1 MMKNRK
7 LVKGIALAAVITAL
21 AAGGTAAYLTDF
33 ETATNSFTV
42 GKVDIDLDEPNWKPE
57 DNTDL
62 VPTQVIRKDPYVAN
76 KGVNEAFVYLE
87 VSVPVRNVITVAKDG
102 TRNALAKTELFSFTK
117 NKDWTQ
123 LERTEVGQNMVYT
136 YAYNHILKP
145 GTKTTTLFD
154 TVTFANIIE
163 GQLDTQQ
170 IDMPV
175 RAYAIQATN
184 TGDDKTTVLEQ
195 ATAAYQ
201 KYVNQNKGQVRWCHE
216 MNKLKR
222 PVFLLLT
229 AGLLCATGTA
239 AYFSDFEKK
248 INSAAVGYVTTEIE
262 EDFPDPTPTP
272 MENGPSYRKE
282 IRIGNF
288 SGSVKGFQAD
298 CYVRMSL
305 SYSNDDIGRGVKLTG
320 LDTANWVYNS
330 QDGYYYYRKKISEGE
345 KTTPLCTGFQI
356 DPQKIDDTY
365 KDSIKDFEINV
376 YEEAVQAEGFSDY
389 ESAWRYFSDPVSAQA
404 ERRGNA

>member
-102 TRNALAKTELFSFTK
+102 TRNALAKTEL
-117 NKDWTQ
+117 
-123 LERTEVGQNMVYT
+123 ERTEVGQNMVYT

-201 KYVNQNKGQVRWCHE
+201 KYVNQNKGQ
-216 MNKLKR
+216 
-222 PVFLLLT
+222 
-229 AGLLCATGTA
+229 AGG
-239 AYFSDFEKK
+239 
-248 INSAAVGYVTTEIE
+248 VT
-262 EDFPDPTPTP
+262 
-272 MENGPSYRKE
+272 K
-282 IRIGNF
+282 
-288 SGSVKGFQAD
+288 
-298 CYVRMSL
+298 
-305 SYSNDDIGRGVKLTG
+305 
-320 LDTANWVYNS
+320 
-330 QDGYYYYRKKISEGE
+330 
-345 KTTPLCTGFQI
+345 
-356 DPQKIDDTY
+356 
-365 KDSIKDFEINV
+365 
-376 YEEAVQAEGFSDY
+376 
-389 ESAWRYFSDPVSAQA
+389 
-404 ERRGNA
+404 

>member
-145 GTKTTTLFD
+145 
-154 TVTFANIIE
+154 
-163 GQLDTQQ
+163 
-170 IDMPV
+170 
-175 RAYAIQATN
+175 AYAIQATN

-201 KYVNQNKGQVRWCHE
+201 KYVNQNKGQ
-216 MNKLKR
+216 
-222 PVFLLLT
+222 
-229 AGLLCATGTA
+229 AGG
-239 AYFSDFEKK
+239 
-248 INSAAVGYVTTEIE
+248 VT
-262 EDFPDPTPTP
+262 
-272 MENGPSYRKE
+272 K
-282 IRIGNF
+282 
-288 SGSVKGFQAD
+288 
-298 CYVRMSL
+298 
-305 SYSNDDIGRGVKLTG
+305 
-320 LDTANWVYNS
+320 
-330 QDGYYYYRKKISEGE
+330 
-345 KTTPLCTGFQI
+345 
-356 DPQKIDDTY
+356 
-365 KDSIKDFEINV
+365 
-376 YEEAVQAEGFSDY
+376 
-389 ESAWRYFSDPVSAQA
+389 
-404 ERRGNA
+404 

>member
-21 AAGGTAAYLTDF
+21 AAGDF

-123 LERTEVGQNMVYT
+123 LERTEVGQNMVY
-136 YAYNHILKP
+136 NHILKP

-201 KYVNQNKGQVRWCHE
+201 KYVNQNKGQ
-216 MNKLKR
+216 
-222 PVFLLLT
+222 
-229 AGLLCATGTA
+229 AGG
-239 AYFSDFEKK
+239 
-248 INSAAVGYVTTEIE
+248 VT
-262 EDFPDPTPTP
+262 
-272 MENGPSYRKE
+272 K
-282 IRIGNF
+282 
-288 SGSVKGFQAD
+288 
-298 CYVRMSL
+298 
-305 SYSNDDIGRGVKLTG
+305 
-320 LDTANWVYNS
+320 
-330 QDGYYYYRKKISEGE
+330 
-345 KTTPLCTGFQI
+345 
-356 DPQKIDDTY
+356 
-365 KDSIKDFEINV
+365 
-376 YEEAVQAEGFSDY
+376 
-389 ESAWRYFSDPVSAQA
+389 
-404 ERRGNA
+404 

>member
-123 LERTEVGQNMVYT
+123 LERTEVGQNMVHT

-201 KYVNQNKGQVRWCHE
+201 KYVNQNKGQ
-216 MNKLKR
+216 
-222 PVFLLLT
+222 
-229 AGLLCATGTA
+229 AGG
-239 AYFSDFEKK
+239 
-248 INSAAVGYVTTEIE
+248 VT
-262 EDFPDPTPTP
+262 
-272 MENGPSYRKE
+272 K
-282 IRIGNF
+282 
-288 SGSVKGFQAD
+288 
-298 CYVRMSL
+298 
-305 SYSNDDIGRGVKLTG
+305 
-320 LDTANWVYNS
+320 
-330 QDGYYYYRKKISEGE
+330 
-345 KTTPLCTGFQI
+345 
-356 DPQKIDDTY
+356 
-365 KDSIKDFEINV
+365 
-376 YEEAVQAEGFSDY
+376 
-389 ESAWRYFSDPVSAQA
+389 
-404 ERRGNA
+404 

>member
-57 DNTDL
+57 DNTEGEKLLKLYFFEENGD
-62 VPTQVIRKDPYVAN
+62 VAN

-123 LERTEVGQNMVYT
+123 LERSEVGQNMVYT

-201 KYVNQNKGQVRWCHE
+201 KYVNQNKGQ
-216 MNKLKR
+216 
-222 PVFLLLT
+222 
-229 AGLLCATGTA
+229 AGG
-239 AYFSDFEKK
+239 
-248 INSAAVGYVTTEIE
+248 VT
-262 EDFPDPTPTP
+262 
-272 MENGPSYRKE
+272 K
-282 IRIGNF
+282 
-288 SGSVKGFQAD
+288 
-298 CYVRMSL
+298 
-305 SYSNDDIGRGVKLTG
+305 
-320 LDTANWVYNS
+320 
-330 QDGYYYYRKKISEGE
+330 
-345 KTTPLCTGFQI
+345 
-356 DPQKIDDTY
+356 
-365 KDSIKDFEINV
+365 
-376 YEEAVQAEGFSDY
+376 
-389 ESAWRYFSDPVSAQA
+389 
-404 ERRGNA
+404 

>member
-62 VPTQVIRKDPYVAN
+62 VPTQVIRKDPYVSN

-87 VSVPVRNVITVAKDG
+87 VSVPVRNVITAAKDG

-136 YAYNHILKP
+136 Y
-145 GTKTTTLFD
+145 

-201 KYVNQNKGQVRWCHE
+201 KYVNQNKGQ
-216 MNKLKR
+216 
-222 PVFLLLT
+222 
-229 AGLLCATGTA
+229 AGG
-239 AYFSDFEKK
+239 
-248 INSAAVGYVTTEIE
+248 VT
-262 EDFPDPTPTP
+262 
-272 MENGPSYRKE
+272 K
-282 IRIGNF
+282 
-288 SGSVKGFQAD
+288 
-298 CYVRMSL
+298 
-305 SYSNDDIGRGVKLTG
+305 
-320 LDTANWVYNS
+320 
-330 QDGYYYYRKKISEGE
+330 
-345 KTTPLCTGFQI
+345 
-356 DPQKIDDTY
+356 
-365 KDSIKDFEINV
+365 
-376 YEEAVQAEGFSDY
+376 
-389 ESAWRYFSDPVSAQA
+389 
-404 ERRGNA
+404 